1 MADLTITTGAF
12 RIVRDDPEDERTYD
26 AAAAYVPA
34 LGDLVA
40 ISGDNEVDQCDATD
54 ANALVEPVGIVTN
67 VQAVRTAAG
76 AAGYRLS
83 VARRA
88 LCEGFTGL
96 TAGALFYN
104 STTAGAIE
112 SADPTTT
119 GVTGKVVG
127 VAQNATQID
136 FTLPS
141 L

>member
-54 ANALVEPVGIVTN
+54 ANSLVEPVGVVTN

-88 LCEGFTGL
+88 
-96 TAGALFYN
+96 
-104 STTAGAIE
+104 GAIE
-112 SADPTTT
+112 SVDPTTT
-119 GVTGKVVG
+119 GVTGKVIG
-127 VAQNATQID
+127 IAQNATQID